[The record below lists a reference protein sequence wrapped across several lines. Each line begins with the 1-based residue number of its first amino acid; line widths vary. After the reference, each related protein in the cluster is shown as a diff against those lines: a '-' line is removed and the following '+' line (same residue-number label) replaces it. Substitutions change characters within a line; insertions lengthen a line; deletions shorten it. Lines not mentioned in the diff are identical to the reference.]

1 MWLILTPAGNYT
13 PATPGGPGAVS
24 SGSGEA
30 SVKRARLGE
39 ALEELS
45 ALEVQLQS
53 AIQHETRNLEE
64 YARKSVTVRD
74 LISLTET
81 RGIIPFNPTHK

>member
-1 MWLILTPAGNYT
+1 M
-13 PATPGGPGAVS
+13 
-24 SGSGEA
+24 
-30 SVKRARLGE
+30 KRARLGE